1 MKRRFRQVKLLD
13 MIFLHFK
20 AEFLYP
26 SPSFPFVYM
35 KVNVVPLKVLK
46 WVKHWKWWLLYV
58 LHLWLIKNS
67 EISKCVQRYTNIDFF
82 FKEALILK
90 LDRQWWFTI
99 QVFSLFIWSPFVI
112 NRSEL
117 FTFFTFSLDKHLYSL
132 VIISHVLLVN
142 IIMMECVPKHGNSIH
157 FFVHVQLSFRDI
169 INI

>member
-35 KVNVVPLKVLK
+35 KVNVVPVKVLK

-82 FKEALILK
+82 FQGSTYPKAGQTVVVHYTGIFFIYMHSK
-90 LDRQWWFTI
+90 AYMS
-99 QVFSLFIWSPFVI
+99 FSDHLLSSIGLNFSHFLLF
-112 NRSEL
+112 L
-117 FTFFTFSLDKHLYSL
+117 
-132 VIISHVLLVN
+132 
-142 IIMMECVPKHGNSIH
+142 
-157 FFVHVQLSFRDI
+157 Q
-169 INI
+169 INISIP